1 MVSKIMTAVDIGLTA
16 WTYAGARKDGASVGS
31 ALGQTVSTMAVSS
44 MIPTIGGQL
53 AYAAVTVGYD
63 MMMQNAKANAEASK
77 DLKYIGAGY
86 AGGSGRFD
94 MSNAGYT
101 MRQRSIE
108 KMRSTGMNI
117 NSVLGNEARNYI
129 RSNRKVW

>member
-1 MVSKIMTAVDIGLTA
+1 MISKIMTGVDILLTGS
-16 WTYAGARKDGASVGS
+16 TYVGARKEGASVPG
-31 ALGQTVSTMAVSS
+31 ALGQTVSTMAVSA

-53 AYAAVTVGYD
+53 AYAAITVGYD
-63 MMMQNAKANAEASK
+63 MMMQTSKANAEMSK
-77 DLKYIGAGY
+77 DLKYVGAGY
-86 AGGSGRFD
+86 VGGSGRFD

-117 NSVLGNEARNYI
+117 NSVLGNEARNYM